1 MNLQEKLFELQDEK
15 YKKFHSGLCPNVDNI
30 IGVQIPKLRTI
41 AKEIAKENPKE
52 FLNNIQAQ
60 YYEEKVIYGLVIG
73 YMKADLQTRQ
83 YYLDKFVPLI
93 DSWAVCDCCVS
104 SFKFVN
110 KYKEEMWK
118 YTEKY
123 LKSNNEFELRFAVV
137 LLMDYYLTEEYID
150 KVLEIY
156 NNIKND
162 AYYVKM
168 AVAWALSFC
177 YIKFPDKTIKLFKKN
192 QLDDFT
198 YNKALQKIIE
208 SNRISKEE
216 KDKIRKMKKNRI
228 I

>member
-1 MNLQEKLFELQDEK
+1 MNIRERLFKLQDEE
-15 YKKFHSGLCPNVDNI
+15 YKKFHSSLCPNVDNI

-41 AKEIAKENPKE
+41 AKEIAKESPEE
-52 FLNNIQAQ
+52 FLNYTQTQ
-60 YYEEKVIYGLVIG
+60 YYEEKVLYGLVIG
-73 YMKADLQTRQ
+73 YMKADLKTRK
-83 YYLDKFVPLI
+83 YYLDKFVPII
-93 DSWAVCDCCVS
+93 DSWAVCDCCIS

-110 KYKEEMWK
+110 KNKEEMWT
-118 YTEKY
+118 YTQKY
-123 LKSNNEFELRFAVV
+123 LKSNKEFELRFAVV

-168 AVAWALSFC
+168 AVAWALSVC
-177 YIKFPDKTIKLFKKN
+177 YIKFPEKTMKLFKNN

-208 SNRISKEE
+208 SNRVSKEE
-216 KDKIRKMKKNRI
+216 KDQIRKMKRK
-228 I
+228 

>member
-1 MNLQEKLFELQDEK
+1 
-15 YKKFHSGLCPNVDNI
+15 
-30 IGVQIPKLRTI
+30 
-41 AKEIAKENPKE
+41 
-52 FLNNIQAQ
+52 
-60 YYEEKVIYGLVIG
+60 
-73 YMKADLQTRQ
+73 
-83 YYLDKFVPLI
+83 
-93 DSWAVCDCCVS
+93 
-104 SFKFVN
+104 
-110 KYKEEMWK
+110 
-118 YTEKY
+118 
-123 LKSNNEFELRFAVV
+123 
-137 LLMDYYLTEEYID
+137 MDYYLTEEYID

-216 KDKIRKMKKNRI
+216 KDKIRKMKRK
-228 I
+228 

>member
-110 KYKEEMWK
+110 KYKEEIK
-118 YTEKY
+118 
-123 LKSNNEFELRFAVV
+123 EFEV
-137 LLMDYYLTEEYID
+137 
-150 KVLEIY
+150 
-156 NNIKND
+156 
-162 AYYVKM
+162 
-168 AVAWALSFC
+168 
-177 YIKFPDKTIKLFKKN
+177 
-192 QLDDFT
+192 
-198 YNKALQKIIE
+198 
-208 SNRISKEE
+208 
-216 KDKIRKMKKNRI
+216 
-228 I
+228 

>member
-1 MNLQEKLFELQDEK
+1 MNIRERLFKLQDEE
-15 YKKFHSGLCPNVDNI
+15 YKKFHSSLCPNVDNI

-41 AKEIAKENPKE
+41 AKEIAKESPEE
-52 FLNNIQAQ
+52 FLNYTQTQ
-60 YYEEKVIYGLVIG
+60 YYEEKVLYGLVIG
-73 YMKADLQTRQ
+73 YMKADLKTRK
-83 YYLDKFVPLI
+83 YYLDKFVPII
-93 DSWAVCDCCVS
+93 DSWAVCDCCIS

-110 KYKEEMWK
+110 KNKEEMWT
-118 YTEKY
+118 YTQKY
-123 LKSNNEFELRFAVV
+123 LKSNKEFELRFAVV

-168 AVAWALSFC
+168 AVAWALSVC
-177 YIKFPDKTIKLFKKN
+177 YIKFPEKTMKLFANN

-208 SNRISKEE
+208 SNRVSKEE
-216 KDKIRKMKKNRI
+216 KDQIRKMKRK
-228 I
+228 

>member
-1 MNLQEKLFELQDEK
+1 MNIRERLFKLQDEE
-15 YKKFHSGLCPNVDNI
+15 YKKFHSSLCPNVDNI

-41 AKEIAKENPKE
+41 AKEIAKESPEE
-52 FLNNIQAQ
+52 FLNYTQTQ
-60 YYEEKVIYGLVIG
+60 YYEEKVLYGLVIG
-73 YMKADLQTRQ
+73 YMKADLKTRK
-83 YYLDKFVPLI
+83 YYLDKFVPII
-93 DSWAVCDCCVS
+93 DSWAVCDCCIS

-110 KYKEEMWK
+110 KNKEEMWT
-118 YTEKY
+118 YTQKY
-123 LKSNNEFELRFAVV
+123 LKSNKEFELRFAVV

-177 YIKFPDKTIKLFKKN
+177 YIKFPEKTMKLFKNN

-208 SNRISKEE
+208 SNRVSKEE
-216 KDKIRKMKKNRI
+216 KDQIRKMKRK
-228 I
+228 

>member
-1 MNLQEKLFELQDEK
+1 MNIRERLFKLQDEE
-15 YKKFHSGLCPNVDNI
+15 YKKFHSSLCPNVDNI

-41 AKEIAKENPKE
+41 AKEIAKENPEE
-52 FLNNIQAQ
+52 FLNFAQ
-60 YYEEKVIYGLVIG
+60 THYYEEKVLYGLVIG
-73 YMKADLQTRQ
+73 YMKADLKTRK
-83 YYLDKFVPLI
+83 YYLDKFVPII

-110 KYKEEMWK
+110 KNKEEMWT
-118 YTEKY
+118 YTQKY
-123 LKSNNEFELRFAVV
+123 LKSNKEFELRFAVV
-137 LLMDYYLTEEYID
+137 ILMGYYLTEEYID

-177 YIKFPDKTIKLFKKN
+177 YIKFPEKTMKLFANN
-192 QLDDFT
+192 QLDNFT

-208 SNRISKEE
+208 SSRVSKEE
-216 KDKIRKMKKNRI
+216 KDKIRKMKRK
-228 I
+228 

>member
-1 MNLQEKLFELQDEK
+1 MNIRERLFKLQDEK
-15 YKKFHSGLCPNVDNI
+15 YKKFHSSLCPNVDNI

-41 AKEIAKENPKE
+41 AKEIAKESPEE
-52 FLNNIQAQ
+52 FLNYTQTQ
-60 YYEEKVIYGLVIG
+60 YYEEKVLYGLVIG
-73 YMKADLQTRQ
+73 YMKADLKTRK
-83 YYLDKFVPLI
+83 YYLDKFVPII
-93 DSWAVCDCCVS
+93 DSWAVCDCCIS

-110 KYKEEMWK
+110 KNKEEMWT
-118 YTEKY
+118 YTQKY
-123 LKSNNEFELRFAVV
+123 LKSNKEFELRFAVV

-168 AVAWALSFC
+168 AVAWALSVC
-177 YIKFPDKTIKLFKKN
+177 YIKFSEKTMKLFANN

-208 SNRISKEE
+208 SNRVSKEE
-216 KDKIRKMKKNRI
+216 KDQIRKMKRK
-228 I
+228 

>member
-1 MNLQEKLFELQDEK
+1 MNIRERLFKLQDEK
-15 YKKFHSGLCPNVDNI
+15 YKKFHSSLCPNVDNI

-41 AKEIAKENPKE
+41 AKEIAKESPEE
-52 FLNNIQAQ
+52 FLNYTQTQ
-60 YYEEKVIYGLVIG
+60 YYEEKVLYGLVIG
-73 YMKADLQTRQ
+73 YMKADLKTRK
-83 YYLDKFVPLI
+83 YYLDKFVPII
-93 DSWAVCDCCVS
+93 DSWAVCDCCIS

-110 KYKEEMWK
+110 KNKEEMWT
-118 YTEKY
+118 YTQKY
-123 LKSNNEFELRFAVV
+123 LKSNKEFELRFAVV

-168 AVAWALSFC
+168 AVAWALSVC
-177 YIKFPDKTIKLFKKN
+177 YIKFPEKTMKLFKNN

-208 SNRISKEE
+208 SNRVSKEE
-216 KDKIRKMKKNRI
+216 KDQIRKMKRK
-228 I
+228 

>member
-1 MNLQEKLFELQDEK
+1 MNIRERLFKLQDEK
-15 YKKFHSGLCPNVDNI
+15 YKKFHSSLCPNVDNI

-41 AKEIAKENPKE
+41 AKEIAKESPEE
-52 FLNNIQAQ
+52 FLNYTQTQ
-60 YYEEKVIYGLVIG
+60 YYEEKVLYGLVIG
-73 YMKADLQTRQ
+73 YMKADLKTRK
-83 YYLDKFVPLI
+83 YYLDKFVPII
-93 DSWAVCDCCVS
+93 DSWAVCDCCIS

-110 KYKEEMWK
+110 KNKEEMWT
-118 YTEKY
+118 YTQKY
-123 LKSNNEFELRFAVV
+123 LKSNKEFELRFAVV

-168 AVAWALSFC
+168 AVAWALSVC
-177 YIKFPDKTIKLFKKN
+177 YIKFPEKTMKLFANN

-208 SNRISKEE
+208 SNRVSKEE
-216 KDKIRKMKKNRI
+216 KDQIRKMKRK
-228 I
+228 